1 MAPKLNRNIFIFVS
15 LLTAFISLSLY
26 LKLFLRYSDP
36 QRADAGTALPPIAED
51 TPSTPPGAP
60 IDLTLRFQEDGTF
73 QIAVFEDLHFGEGE
87 TGILSYSY
95 NR

>member
-1 MAPKLNRNIFIFVS
+1 MASKFNRNIFIFLS

-36 QRADAGTALPPIAED
+36 QHSDAGIALPPAAED
-51 TPSTPPGAP
+51 TPSTPPVAP

-73 QIAVFEDLHFGEGE
+73 QIAVFEDLHFGEGGN
-87 TGILSYSY
+87 GILSYSH
-95 NR
+95 NC